1 MMDMDPLQFL
11 VPLGWLSAVGPAL
24 PYAIFVMT
32 VANLATRHLAHRRH
46 VEQGQD
52 ADSVEAYTPHV
63 FTNVGLVLLTFLY
76 ILTAPVRG
84 TILIVLVL
92 AMFIAD
98 LFELEARNVEARNDM
113 EIEAPKSSIAASL
126 VVLIWSSYYAL
137 FFLVEGIWNQF
148 VVA

>member
-1 MMDMDPLQFL
+1 MDPLQFL
-11 VPLGWLSAVGPAL
+11 VPLGWLSAAGPAL

-63 FTNVGLVLLTFLY
+63 FTNVGLVLLSFVF

-84 TILIVLVL
+84 TILSVLVL

-98 LFELEARNVEARNDM
+98 FFELEARNVEARNDM

-126 VVLIWSSYYAL
+126 VVLIWSSYFAL
-137 FFLVEGIWNQF
+137 FFLVEGFWNQF

>member
-1 MMDMDPLQFL
+1 MDPLQFL
-11 VPLGWLSAVGPAL
+11 VPLGWLSAVGPVL

-52 ADSVEAYTPHV
+52 ADSVDAYDPHV
-63 FTNVGLVLLTFLY
+63 FTNVGLVLLSFLF
-76 ILTAPVRG
+76 ILDSPVSG
-84 TILIVLVL
+84 TILSILVL

-98 LFELEARNVEARNDM
+98 FFELEARNVEARNDM

-126 VVLIWSSYYAL
+126 IVLVWSSYYAL
-137 FFLVEGIWNQF
+137 FFVIEGIWNQF
-148 VVA
+148 VIA

>member
-1 MMDMDPLQFL
+1 MDPLQFL
-11 VPLGWLSAVGPAL
+11 VPLGWLSAAGPIL

-63 FTNVGLVLLTFLY
+63 FTNVGLVLLCFLF
-76 ILTAPVRG
+76 ILDAPVSG
-84 TILIVLVL
+84 TILSILVL

-113 EIEAPKSSIAASL
+113 TIEAPKSSIAASL
-126 VVLIWSSYYAL
+126 VVLVWSSYYAL
-137 FFLVEGIWNQF
+137 FFVIEGIWNQF